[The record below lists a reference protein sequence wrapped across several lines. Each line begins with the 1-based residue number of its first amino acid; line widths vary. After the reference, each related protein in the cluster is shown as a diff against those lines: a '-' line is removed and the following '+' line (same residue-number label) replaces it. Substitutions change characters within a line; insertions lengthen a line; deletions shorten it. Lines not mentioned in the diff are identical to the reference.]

1 MSTRS
6 SGQFTYNCGYDHG
19 HGEACSGHT
28 MEVLWHHTSDTVS
41 IVMDGKVVLVLDDG
55 AACALRNALLK
66 DATITEERRNYE

>member
-19 HGEACSGHT
+19 HGKACNGHT
-28 MEVLWHHTSDTVS
+28 MEVLWHLFHNRVS
-41 IVMDGKVVLVLDDG
+41 IVMDGKAVLVLDDG

-66 DATITEERRNYE
+66 DSLRRPK

>member
-6 SGQFTYNCGYDHG
+6 SGKVIYNCGQDHG
-19 HGEACSGHT
+19 HGQACNGHT

-55 AACALRNALLK
+55 AACALRNALLN
-66 DATITEERRNYE
+66 DATITITTKLI